1 MQSYFEKILIKNEPF
16 LLYYRFKW
24 YGGKIMQDILDLIRE
39 AKPLYHA
46 RKKRKQQIKI
56 GLATLACVAFVW
68 NFTSQEHVVDDLSWW
83 DLGENEALLTDVEY
97 SGLPL
102 DDYGLLWVG

>member
-1 MQSYFEKILIKNEPF
+1 MNLFYYTIF
-16 LLYYRFKW
+16 LN
-24 YGGKIMQDILDLIRE
+24 GMEGKIMQDISDLIKE

-56 GLATLACVAFVW
+56 GLATLTCVAFVW
-68 NFTSQEHVVDDLSWW
+68 NFIPQKDVVDDLSWW